1 MRTLPCPL
9 VFRVKSEATLIGFLA
24 GGGFMNVIGIL
35 VALSIFTAIF
45 GTYCAIT
52 TASSSSD
59 SQSWKQSKPKSP
71 RLHFVSKEVNISS
84 HALEPNHIVFHL
96 QGIELPNDQA
106 KDSPKTLGLSLSEL
120 EKCIP
125 WVPMDSA
132 IFISSGEGFAPT
144 VLNRIKSL
152 ETTRD
157 LYLIDANASKAR
169 STVAVEA

>member
-1 MRTLPCPL
+1 
-9 VFRVKSEATLIGFLA
+9 
-24 GGGFMNVIGIL
+24 MNFIGIL
-35 VALSIFTAIF
+35 VALSIFTAVF
-45 GTYCAIT
+45 GTYRAVT

-59 SQSWKQSKPKSP
+59 SQSWNRSRPRSP

-84 HALEPNHIVFHL
+84 HASEPNHIVFHL
-96 QGIELPNDQA
+96 QGIGPSDDRA
-106 KDSPKTLGLSLSEL
+106 KDSPKTLGLSLGEL

-125 WVPMDSA
+125 WIPMDSA

-144 VLNRIKSL
+144 MLNRIRSL